1 MVLNE
6 WAGVFPVTESNSETK
21 KCQNFQHS
29 IRNGVTLPVVTWAT
43 PEVKDDAED
52 DEAHDG
58 NDFDGAVM

>member
-21 KCQNFQHS
+21 NRQEFQHS
-29 IRNGVTLPVVTWAT
+29 IRNGVSLPVVIWAT
-43 PEVKDDAED
+43 TEVEDDSED

-58 NDFDGAVM
+58 DDFDGAVM